1 MLCCR
6 SCRVTWKKKQTEV
19 QSESE
24 RCLRVQRAFSSLLLK
39 TSTSLFNSTCLTL
52 LPPQPTPITSGRQND
67 INATISRLL
76 PPEMYSIISSHV
88 TVLLAGHHW
97 TILQPAGHLR
107 EPGCNRTGCKCL
119 EAYCGLN
126 TRAINCLSTV
136 TRLGSGKFSCVSKA
150 CICRGEHIYLGQP
163 RGLIMIPP

>member
-19 QSESE
+19 QSENE
-24 RCLRVQRAFSSLLLK
+24 RCLRVKRAFSSLLLK
-39 TSTSLFNSTCLTL
+39 THLLFNSTQPASLCF
-52 LPPQPTPITSGRQND
+52 PPTPITSGRQND

-119 EAYCGLN
+119 EAYRGLN

-150 CICRGEHIYLGQP
+150 CICRGEHIYLGQS
-163 RGLIMIPP
+163 RGFIMIPP